1 MPIVDVEVV
10 CAGAAEFEAVSAR
23 GIADALGAVFGS
35 PLGGT
40 WVRLHRL
47 DAAQYAENDTDMPP
61 RPAFVTVLHAVP
73 PAGAALEAE
82 VRGVTEAVAR
92 ALRRDRESVHVQY
105 APAAVGR
112 QAFGGTIVALPG
124 PRARRSS
131 LRPR

>member
-23 GIADALGAVFGS
+23 GIADARGAF
-35 PLGGT
+35 
-40 WVRLHRL
+40 
-47 DAAQYAENDTDMPP
+47 
-61 RPAFVTVLHAVP
+61 
-73 PAGAALEAE
+73 E
-82 VRGVTEAVAR
+82 VRGITEAVAR

-112 QAFGGTIVALPG
+112 QDFGGTTVAPPG

-131 LRPR
+131 LRQR